1 MLRAIQLAD
10 LANGLTSPN
19 PLVGAIVLD
28 KNGVL
33 VGEGFH
39 ARAGLPHA
47 EVQALAQ
54 AGKAADQGTLVVTLE
69 PCCHFGKT
77 PPCTE
82 LILQSGLSQVVIGL
96 QDPDPR
102 VAGRGISLLKESGI
116 KVLTGILA
124 DEIAFQNRAFLFRL
138 RTGRPWGILKWAMS
152 FDGRIGLTNG
162 KSKWISCESSRL
174 KVHSLRAKCD
184 AVIVGGGTVRADD
197 PLLTTR
203 GLRNPEPKR
212 IIFSSS
218 LKLPKN
224 SKIFSTE
231 LAETMIAFDAKSDQ
245 SLLKEL
251 PPGPEQLPLS
261 PANPTELLKSLALK
275 GCNRVLWECGPL
287 LATSAIKH
295 DCVQEIVCFI
305 APKLLGGE
313 ASMNPLAELGF
324 DSMDKVLGLNNVSLG
339 KVGKDFVLNVHLK
352 ESK

>member
-1 MLRAIQLAD
+1 MNKINSQLQKWGPWMHRALQLAA
-10 LANGLTSPN
+10 LAEGDTSPN
-19 PLVGAIVLD
+19 PMVGALVLD
-28 KNGVL
+28 KNEQL

-116 KVLTGILA
+116 NVLTGILA

-162 KSKWISCESSRL
+162 KSKWITGPNTRRL
-174 KVHSLRAKCD
+174 MHLYR
-184 AVIVGGGTVRADD
+184 
-197 PLLTTR
+197 
-203 GLRNPEPKR
+203 LRNDAILTGVNTVNEDNPQLNCRLPGLKKYSPNIFILDTKLKIKLDSKILKNENIT
-212 IIFSSS
+212 IITS
-218 LKLPKN
+218 KN
-224 SKIFSTE
+224 SSKDNI
-231 LAETMIAFDAKSDQ
+231 K
-245 SLLKEL
+245 LLKEKRK
-251 PPGPEQLPLS
+251 
-261 PANPTELLKSLALK
+261 NIKVLKTDNTGLISVKSIIGYL
-275 GCNRVLWECGPL
+275 
-287 LATSAIKH
+287 
-295 DCVQEIVCFI
+295 
-305 APKLLGGE
+305 
-313 ASMNPLAELGF
+313 ASM
-324 DSMDKVLGLNNVSLG
+324 
-339 KVGKDFVLNVHLK
+339 
-352 ESK
+352 